1 MLSVVCWGYKY
12 LQAHF
17 TDVSYTPTWVFAL
30 SVFAMAVVGQI
41 VKQAEVKHP
50 RFSLCSQPQLST
62 RSLWVLAG
70 NNLIAMAKYTSDS
83 HITTVEEVKAFF
95 RHIVFDLDINFH
107 PDDDFKDYVN
117 SPTGERSMDDEQAEL
132 YNRLMEEAFEV
143 CGDEDM
149 VYEIGCDLL
158 KERLQIK

>member
-1 MLSVVCWGYKY
+1 M
-12 LQAHF
+12 
-17 TDVSYTPTWVFAL
+17 
-30 SVFAMAVVGQI
+30 
-41 VKQAEVKHP
+41 
-50 RFSLCSQPQLST
+50 
-62 RSLWVLAG
+62 LAG

-83 HITTVEEVKAFF
+83 HITTVEDVKVFF
-95 RHIVFDLDINFH
+95 RHIVYDLDINFH

-117 SPTGERSMDDEQAEL
+117 STTGERSMDDKQAEL
-132 YNRLMEEAFEV
+132 YNRLMDEAFEV